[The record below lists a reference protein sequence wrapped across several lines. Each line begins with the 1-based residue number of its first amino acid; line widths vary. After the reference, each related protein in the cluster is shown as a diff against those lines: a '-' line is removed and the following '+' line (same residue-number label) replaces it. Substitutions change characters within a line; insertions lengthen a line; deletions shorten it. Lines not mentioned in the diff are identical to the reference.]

1 MTANKTS
8 EQLISEVMKLVVACS
23 CSGIECGEADVSN
36 ARDCIDKLWNA
47 EDAVESKLREILQE
61 YSKDGERLLFA
72 CEFDGYTTVEKD
84 RYDYAIDCME
94 ENGRDEPN
102 KEDELN
108 GLRRLIDAAMETKDE

>member
-1 MTANKTS
+1 MNKTS
-8 EQLISEVMKLVVACS
+8 EQLISEVMDLVTKVACEA
-23 CSGIECGEADVSN
+23 IVYGELGEINHLDAMY
-36 ARDCIDKLWNA
+36 RA
-47 EDAVESKLREILQE
+47 EDVVESKLREILQE
-61 YSKDGERLLFA
+61 CSKDGERLMFA

>member
-1 MTANKTS
+1 MTSNKTS
-8 EQLISEVMKLVVACS
+8 EQLISEVMDLVHEYAAMQFVEPYGKQIDAADA
-23 CSGIECGEADVSN
+23 IE
-36 ARDCIDKLWNA
+36 DK
-47 EDAVESKLREILQE
+47 VREILQE
-61 YSKDGERLLFA
+61 YSKDSERLLFS

-108 GLRRLIDAAMETKDE
+108 GLRRLIDAAMEVKNSEA